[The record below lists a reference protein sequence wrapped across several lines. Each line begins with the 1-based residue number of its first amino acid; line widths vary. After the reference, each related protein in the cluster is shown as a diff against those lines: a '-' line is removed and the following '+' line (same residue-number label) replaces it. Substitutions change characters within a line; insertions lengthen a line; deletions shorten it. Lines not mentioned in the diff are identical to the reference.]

1 MKTYRFIV
9 TYTNDKR
16 ETEVKAMNE
25 KEAIET
31 LENRAK
37 RAMLKIVK
45 IELTR
50 ILN

>member
-16 ETEVKAMNE
+16 RTEVKARDE
-25 KEAIET
+25 KEAKEI
-31 LENRAK
+31 LQDMAK

-45 IELTR
+45 IEIET
-50 ILN
+50 IL